1 MRDFH
6 GMKYRRQIL
15 ILLIVL
21 LPIGYGAT
29 AQDMVDIFGYFET
42 QYMGTALDQEYLALY
57 SNKLRI
63 DMNSDV
69 SDNISFTANF
79 NYLTYHGKTQWNILD
94 FLPVRVTADIP
105 AEMRGFYMLPFE
117 DQHYLDNAN
126 VRFAFEHFD
135 LTAGKQQ
142 ISLGTGYVW
151 NPVDVFNIKDVL
163 DPTYE
168 QPGHNALRI
177 DVPIGTRYTL
187 SALYAPDDSWKAS
200 SKLARFKGRISH
212 FDYSLIAI
220 ERAWRWHDYSRFDMT
235 RFNFTELSERRRLYG
250 VTTAGELLGLG
261 VWAEYA
267 RNDMEQTDNFESLVA
282 GTDYTFDFQT
292 YVMAEYFHNSLGK
305 TDDADYDINDWMRLL
320 AGEQKTI
327 CRDQLYLFIQHPL
340 TDFIQFGT
348 SGILC
353 ISDGSLALV
362 PTLNYSYSENVELMA
377 YLNVNLGADGTA
389 YSQSQGSGGLLR
401 ARIYF

>member
-1 MRDFH
+1 MR
-6 GMKYRRQIL
+6 KLL
-15 ILLIVL
+15 ILFIILMPAGQIA
-21 LPIGYGAT
+21 I
-29 AQDMVDIFGYFET
+29 AQDMVDIFGYYET

-79 NYLTYHGKTQWNILD
+79 NYITYHGKTQWNILD
-94 FLPVRVTADIP
+94 FLPERVISDIP
-105 AEMRGFYMLPFE
+105 AEMRGFYILPFD
-117 DQHYLDNAN
+117 DQNFLDNAN

-151 NPVDVFNIKDVL
+151 NPVDLFNIKDVL

-168 QPGHNALRI
+168 QPGHNAMRVDI
-177 DVPIGTRYTL
+177 PIGMDYTL
-187 SALYAPDDSWKAS
+187 SALYSPDDSWKAS
-200 SKLARFKGRISH
+200 AKLARFKGRIWR
-212 FDYSLIAI
+212 FDYSFVAI
-220 ERAWRWHDYSRFDMT
+220 EKIWRWHDYSKFDMT
-235 RFNFTELSERRRLYG
+235 RYSFAELPERRRLYG

-267 RNDMEQTDNFESLVA
+267 KNNMEETDDFDAMVI

-292 YVMAEYFHNSLGK
+292 YVMAEYFHNTIGK
-305 TDDADYDINDWMRLL
+305 SDDSQYDINDWMRLM

-327 CRDQLYLFIQHPL
+327 CRDQVYAYIQHPL

-348 SGILC
+348 SGIFSLT
-353 ISDGSLALV
+353 DNSLALV
-362 PTLNYSYSENVELMA
+362 PTLNYSYSDNVELMA
-377 YLNVNLGADGTA
+377 YFNVNLGADGTA